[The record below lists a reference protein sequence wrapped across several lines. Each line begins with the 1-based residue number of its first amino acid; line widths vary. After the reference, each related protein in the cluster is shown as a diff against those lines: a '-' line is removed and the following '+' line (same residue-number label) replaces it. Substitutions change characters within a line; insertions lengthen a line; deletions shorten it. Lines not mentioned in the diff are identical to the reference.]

1 MKYKEDWQA
10 LINEYESSGLGQEE
24 FCNNKGLP
32 LAQFKYRWRNHV
44 VQRRRKEV
52 VSLKTEPA
60 VGFEAVS
67 LTKPVQQ
74 VKPRAISILLPN
86 QIRFELSLSYESAE
100 FGLVLKQLVNLC

>member
-1 MKYKEDWQA
+1 MKYKEDWQG

-24 FCNNKGLP
+24 FCKNKGLP

-44 VQRRRKEV
+44 VQKRRQKAA
-52 VSLKTEPA
+52 SLKSEST

-74 VKPRAISILLPN
+74 VKPRAISIVLPN
-86 QIRFELSLSYESAE
+86 QIRFELSLSYEIAG
-100 FGLVLKQLVNLC
+100 FGLVLKQ